1 MFIKQTMELTK
12 AGLQRSQ
19 LTKLPFHFD
28 SKRHLSQLAS
38 FDFSGNFF
46 SQSDTILLVGMA
58 SLIGKNFDEH
68 CFHFHDAPDK
78 WPSWLSAPPKLVD
91 WVHFSFSRVI
101 PKIEKRD
108 VSVLSNVTPRYLGS
122 EQKARVSLLKSTL
135 SSIKSA
141 TGLKTRVAV
150 KHNAGES
157 VLRAFN
163 NTGDFENG
171 TCGYSVSCSE
181 LMGGC
186 KGNSSRA
193 LLPLTRPQCSIHCE
207 SSREAHGANWR
218 RRPLVT
224 L

>member
-1 MFIKQTMELTK
+1 MFIKQTMDLTK

-101 PKIEKRD
+101 PKTWKTGRERP
-108 VSVLSNVTPRYLGS
+108 VQRYS
-122 EQKARVSLLKSTL
+122 EVFGFGAKGQGFVVEIDTQLNKIGDRVED
-135 SSIKSA
+135 A
-141 TGLKTRVAV
+141 
-150 KHNAGES
+150 
-157 VLRAFN
+157 
-163 NTGDFENG
+163 
-171 TCGYSVSCSE
+171 CG
-181 LMGGC
+181 G
-186 KGNSSRA
+186 
-193 LLPLTRPQCSIHCE
+193 
-207 SSREAHGANWR
+207 
-218 RRPLVT
+218 
-224 L
+224 